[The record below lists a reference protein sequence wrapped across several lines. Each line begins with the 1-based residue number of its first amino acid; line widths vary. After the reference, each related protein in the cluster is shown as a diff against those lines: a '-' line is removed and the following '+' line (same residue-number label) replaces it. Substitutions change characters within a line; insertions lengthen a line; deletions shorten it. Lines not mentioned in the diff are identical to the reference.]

1 MAKAVS
7 AEKIGIDLDA
17 VLDGAL
23 ANPNPKG
30 RMLTKTQQLRDRRE
44 KLIALQ
50 AKGYTEVELA
60 KMTGVSKDTLRKALH
75 PESSTKQKKQRR
87 SDHITTTKK
96 QDQIVSNTPQPVNTV
111 AGITSDEKPLIK
123 KQDQKVISTPP
134 RVAGDKKSFP
144 TKDRF

>member
-60 KMTGVSKDTLRKALH
+60 QMTGVSKDTLRKALH
-75 PESSTKQKKQRR
+75 PESGTKQKKQRR
-87 SDHITTTKK
+87 SDHATATKKQDPIVPSTTQPVKNVAGIKSDENQLPKK
-96 QDQIVSNTPQPVNTV
+96 QDQIV
-111 AGITSDEKPLIK
+111 
-123 KQDQKVISTPP
+123 ISTPQ
-134 RVAGDKKSFP
+134 RVASDKKSFP